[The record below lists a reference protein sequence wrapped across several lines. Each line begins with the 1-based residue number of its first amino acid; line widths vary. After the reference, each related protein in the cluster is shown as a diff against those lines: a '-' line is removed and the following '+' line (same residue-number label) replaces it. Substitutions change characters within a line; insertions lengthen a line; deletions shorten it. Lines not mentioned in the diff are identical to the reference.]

1 MKIELYTDLGQT
13 LINEIFNAVE
23 KETVKTWVVR
33 KDEKQTKY
41 LTHKPEQWIDKAL
54 FGLENE
60 KGKIV
65 ISLVWWIDKEPT
77 EDIKCYYIGRLT
89 ELLLVNFSSK
99 FGKFEIIK

>member
-1 MKIELYTDLGQT
+1 MQIELYTDSGQA
-13 LINEIFNAVE
+13 LINEILNSVE
-23 KETVKTWVVR
+23 KETVKTWVVK
-33 KDEKQTKY
+33 KDGKGIKY

-65 ISLVWWIDKEPT
+65 ISLVWWKDQEPT
-77 EDIKCYYIGRLT
+77 EDIKGYYMGRLT